1 MPVSMKRIFL
11 LITFISITSSL
22 LAAEIVDGYLISL
35 SNDTVRC
42 KIKVPKG
49 FDLFHSF
56 TDLFV
61 KVSIMDSAGKTQTY
75 KAKNQDINGF
85 GFILDSNRYD
95 YALKRTDDYGA
106 ASFLLIK
113 ETGKKLNLY
122 YSYYYVSVNGGASYR
137 TDVYLLLTRKKSGNF
152 SKRARNCCPYSKE
165 KSAASVTYLTLYGK
179 QISYCKKACCPLHGL
194 PVQAPVMPPIFPHP
208 KTPMIQSCCY

>member
-1 MPVSMKRIFL
+1 MNPMPVSMKRIFL

-137 TDVYLLLTRKKSGNF
+137 TDVYLLEDAGKRIVRVSGGLFSAYKKKIREFLKESPELLSIFERKVS
-152 SKRARNCCPYSKE
+152 S
-165 KSAASVTYLTLYGK
+165 
-179 QISYCKKACCPLHGL
+179 ISDIPDFVREANQLL
-194 PVQAPVMPPIFPHP
+194 
-208 KTPMIQSCCY
+208 